1 MDPLTASVI
10 AAGIGYLGTQDTN
23 AMQAGASQA
32 QMDFQERMSNTAYQR
47 QVADLQAAGLNPM
60 LAYIKGGGAST
71 PSGAMPVYSNPAAT
85 AASAF
90 QNVALGRQSLAQA
103 AYTSGAQTAQTEA
116 QTKLTEAQTAQAEKA
131 ADKIGA
137 EIDLIKGDTNFEQ
150 QQAKLRQ
157 TVYMLNQQGNLY
169 QEQGMTQG
177 QTRAVQQATIEKLV
191 SENKLLKLDI
201 KAAEAFENF
210 GREYK
215 QYAPIVDL
223 LKSVLT
229 LKRTQ

>member
-1 MDPLTASVI
+1 MDPLI
-10 AAGIGYLGTQDTN
+10 GAALVAGVGQMLTN
-23 AMQAGASQA
+23 SAQADAAQA
-32 QMDFQERMSNTAYQR
+32 QSEFQERMSNTAYQR
-47 QVADLQAAGLNPM
+47 QVLDMQAAGLNPM
-60 LAYIKGGGAST
+60 LAYMKGGGAST
-71 PSGAMPVYSNPAAT
+71 PSGAMPVYANPAA
-85 AASAF
+85 AGVSAYQSGAS
-90 QNVALGRQSLAQA
+90 GKQSVAQA

-116 QTKLTEAQTAQAEKA
+116 QTKLTEAQTYQAEKA
-131 ADKIGA
+131 AEKIGV

-177 QTRAVQQATIEKLV
+177 QTRAVQEATINKLV
-191 SENKLLKLDI
+191 SENKLLQLDI
-201 KAAEAFENF
+201 KAAEAFDNF